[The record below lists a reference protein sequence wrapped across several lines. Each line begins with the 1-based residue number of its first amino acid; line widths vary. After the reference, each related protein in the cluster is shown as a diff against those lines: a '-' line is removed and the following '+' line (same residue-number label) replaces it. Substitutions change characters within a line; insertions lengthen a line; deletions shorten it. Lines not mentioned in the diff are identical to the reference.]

1 MSMANCIQSN
11 KDILTEDPFR
21 NIQTLFGSVKLFCSP
36 ITCGCLNLWQTVKLP
51 QLGCM
56 LFRSWMG
63 FQTLVIL
70 QGQAPDTP
78 TLLEAFLLQE
88 ARSSSKKYR
97 LTKACWENGSCL
109 TWRHYGLLER
119 SSEGR
124 KVWSFFMWLH
134 EYTQYLCWKWRC
146 MYSAYCTSTY
156 EYIWVQMC
164 VRNITTSLDKYLICS
179 HQNYF
184 DIKFEYLHVSASW
197 RTKGKWNPHP
207 QLDGFL
213 VHRTFLE
220 LHPEQLK

>member
-1 MSMANCIQSN
+1 MKTWTADISDTKQAAVEECVLQNQDNHDRAQEAPLSLDRKYIFIKHLFKMSMANCIQSN

-21 NIQTLFGSVKLFCSP
+21 NIQTLFGSVKLLCSP

-88 ARSSSKKYR
+88 ARSNSKKYR

-124 KVWSFFMWLH
+124 KVWSFFMLLH
-134 EYTQYLCWKWRC
+134 EYTQYLCWK
-146 MYSAYCTSTY
+146 
-156 EYIWVQMC
+156 
-164 VRNITTSLDKYLICS
+164 
-179 HQNYF
+179 
-184 DIKFEYLHVSASW
+184 
-197 RTKGKWNPHP
+197 
-207 QLDGFL
+207 
-213 VHRTFLE
+213 
-220 LHPEQLK
+220 